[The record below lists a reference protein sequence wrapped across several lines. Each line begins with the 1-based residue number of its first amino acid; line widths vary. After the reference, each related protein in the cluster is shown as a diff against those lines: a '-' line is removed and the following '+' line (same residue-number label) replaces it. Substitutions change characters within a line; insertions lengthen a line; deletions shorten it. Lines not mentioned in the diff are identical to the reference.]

1 MKLDIQTILTVI
13 GRRKNSLKNKESSHL
28 NLQTTCFQATHLM
41 NAHLE
46 GVDLRNTHF
55 EGADLRNAHL
65 EETDLMDAHFEE
77 SHLSGAHF
85 EGAFFGYAHLE
96 KSYLEGAHLEGVDLS
111 NASLKEVKNLIINQ
125 LYDVKTL
132 YKAELDESLRS
143 LLIEK
148 YPTLFDEP

>member
-1 MKLDIQTILTVI
+1 MKLDIQTVLTVI
-13 GRRKNSLKNKESSHL
+13 GRRKNFFKNKESSHL

-46 GVDLRNTHF
+46 GADLRNTHF
-55 EGADLRNAHL
+55 EGANHINTHL

-77 SHLSGAHF
+77 SHLSRTHF
-85 EGAFFGYAHLE
+85 EGAFLGYAHLE
-96 KSYLEGAHLEGVDLS
+96 KSYLEGVDLS

-148 YPTLFDEP
+148 YPTIFDEP

>member
-1 MKLDIQTILTVI
+1 MKLDIQTVLTVI
-13 GRRKNSLKNKESSHL
+13 GRRKNSFKNKESSHL
-28 NLQTTCFQATHLM
+28 NLQTICFQATHLM

-46 GVDLRNTHF
+46 GADLRNT
-55 EGADLRNAHL
+55 NL
-65 EETDLMDAHFEE
+65 EETDLMDANFEE

-85 EGAFFGYAHLE
+85 EGAFLGYAHLE

>member
-1 MKLDIQTILTVI
+1 MKLDIQSILTLI
-13 GRRKNSLKNKESSHL
+13 RRHKNSLEDKESSHL

-46 GVDLRNTHF
+46 GADLRNTHF
-55 EGADLRNAHL
+55 EGANHINTHL

-77 SHLSGAHF
+77 SHLSRTHF
-85 EGAFFGYAHLE
+85 EGAFLGYAHLE
-96 KSYLEGAHLEGVDLS
+96 KSYLEGVDLS

-148 YPTLFDEP
+148 YPTIFDEP

>member
-1 MKLDIQTILTVI
+1 MKLDIQTVLTVI

-46 GVDLRNTHF
+46 GADLRNTHF
-55 EGADLRNAHL
+55 EGADLRNTHF
-65 EETDLMDAHFEE
+65 EGIDLMA
-77 SHLSGAHF
+77 AHF
-85 EGAFFGYAHLE
+85 EGAFLGYAYLA
-96 KSYLEGAHLEGVDLS
+96 KSYLEGVDLS